1 MNHVYRVVFNH
12 SIGVY
17 QCVSELAKSRGK
29 SSGKSQ
35 VTTKLILAPLAIAML
50 GLSGT
55 AMAADLVIDNGQRN
69 QFDQDISID
78 RDFLI
83 TGAGTVVAAP
93 NNLIGFGSD
102 PSKILTSVAINDNAR
117 VEADTITVG
126 QFGETE
132 VTVDNASIS
141 AGILG
146 IGGESNSV
154 LSITNGATLNVKT
167 DILMGFS
174 PISDTDFIFST
185 LIVDGASSTNTDNLT
200 IARLANT
207 RGIVTVDGTGSE
219 FSVRNNTLVGQEGRG
234 ALYIENGGKF
244 TSDFVSISGQTDFIE
259 SSVTVS
265 GLESSLEVKDLLVVG
280 GDDDGVLSI
289 NESGKVSSDQ
299 IAVGLLS
306 DTLGRVTVSGI
317 DSSLDSNVL
326 TLGLEGTGS
335 MDATNNSTVNSLN
348 TEMGVSQGSA
358 GVVTLDRGA
367 QWNNKETLTVGKD
380 GTGFIDVYG
389 VGTRLNT
396 DKLNIGSSN
405 NDSSVRVSD
414 RGTIEVDQVIVGGLD
429 EDKADY
435 DGYLIVVNADLE
447 AEDINIGSYG
457 NGALIVAGDSSN
469 ITVSNSL
476 IIGDNGTGI
485 VNMDRLDE
493 EDIYSFGNN
502 SLNVFGDT
510 ILGSSTSGNG
520 TLNIQNEDKFQTTN
534 LVIGGEG
541 KGVVNINN
549 TYDTDDHAWSTGIEV
564 SEDIIIGNTTTG
576 IGELNIDSAFVDAGN
591 LIVGNEGSGVL
602 RVVNNGFLAV
612 NSISRGINSTLSDVY
627 FDHADLTVE
636 GNQSNLFANFTDKQ
650 PIKIGSNGLILDVL
664 ENDVT
669 INPNAVLTGNVG
681 SVDWEGVKGGFA
693 KIGTGT
699 LELSTNSK
707 QWVGETLV
715 TEGILKLNG
724 NYVMAANDSLG
735 IALDVEN
742 EGNLDSYG
750 KLIVNGNADISKG
763 ELKIYASE
771 AIKNMTGSNEWKDI
785 VKATTRQG
793 EFIKVSDNS
802 PLVSFYADYSDA
814 NAVHL
819 KIGTPPVVT
828 PEPPVVTP
836 EPPVV
841 TPEPPVVTPEP
852 PVVTPEPP
860 VVTPEPPVVTPEPPV
875 VTPEPPVVT
884 PEPPVVTPEPPVVTP
899 EPPVVT
905 PEPPVVT
912 PEPPVVTPEPSVGDT
927 TFVESVTTQSQR
939 NDTGIAYVLDKAIQD
954 RVTNGDNTLA
964 DSLISSTVNFNQAQL
979 ATAAN
984 QLQPLFMGATNRIIT
999 DANYAATDAI
1009 NNHSQTTPQRN
1020 LWAQLLGDDS
1030 SHDAENGITGY
1041 DSEGYGAIVG
1051 LDTPINSDLNLG
1063 VAFSYIKS
1071 DADTEG
1077 TSLDQELTSKNWQVL
1092 GYGNYAV
1099 SDATALNFHAGAGRS
1114 DVEGE
1119 RHITILT
1126 DAIAQSDYAVDTLQA
1141 GLGVDHRI
1149 GTQQRNVT
1157 PFAQVNYARAE
1168 SDSYRET
1175 GAGVYN
1181 LNVDDN
1187 TYESM
1192 RWTAGLRLSQALTP
1206 TLALTGQLAAAIEN
1220 GDCRSDITA
1229 SFINMPNDEFT
1240 TIGQEIGS
1248 EIGIA
1253 GIGLSYTPTIN
1264 TKLSVGYRGEWRD
1277 NYDSQGAN
1285 VSLQTTF

>member
-12 SIGVY
+12 SLGVY

-35 VTTKLILAPLAIAML
+35 VATKLLLTPLAVALLCASGSALAVTYDNGQTTTINDDVYFVENDTVSNQGTELVVNKLILEKTEAGQPSELFINNK
-50 GLSGT
+50 GT
-55 AMAADLVIDNGQRN
+55 VIVND
-69 QFDQDISID
+69 
-78 RDFLI
+78 I
-83 TGAGTVVAAP
+83 TGVVGNATIKVSGQGSSFNAQGI
-93 NNLIGFGSD
+93 LIGQNDGSGN
-102 PSKILTSVAINDNAR
+102 LSVK
-117 VEADTITVG
+117 
-126 QFGETE
+126 
-132 VTVDNASIS
+132 
-141 AGILG
+141 
-146 IGGESNSV
+146 SN
-154 LSITNGATLNVKT
+154 
-167 DILMGFS
+167 
-174 PISDTDFIFST
+174 
-185 LIVDGASSTNTDNLT
+185 
-200 IARLANT
+200 
-207 RGIVTVDGTGSE
+207 
-219 FSVRNNTLVGQEGRG
+219 
-234 ALYIENGGKF
+234 
-244 TSDFVSISGQTDFIE
+244 
-259 SSVTVS
+259 SSVTADNLWIGNQELNAQGGNTGNVDIDNAIVNITNEVLVGAETQGNLKLTEQS
-265 GLESSLEVKDLLVVG
+265 RLTANQMRIGYNEGSVGEVVLDKSTISIGNNGL
-280 GDDDGVLSI
+280 
-289 NESGKVSSDQ
+289 
-299 IAVGLLS
+299 AVGLL
-306 DTLGRVTVSGI
+306 
-317 DSSLDSNVL
+317 
-326 TLGLEGTGS
+326 GTGTLDVKNEGS
-335 MDATNNSTVNSLN
+335 VSVNGLMTVGDATT
-348 TEMGVSQGSA
+348 
-358 GVVTLDRGA
+358 
-367 QWNNKETLTVGKD
+367 
-380 GTGFIDVYG
+380 G
-389 VGTRLNT
+389 VGTVNL
-396 DKLNIGSSN
+396 DGGSNFFTSSI
-405 NDSSVRVSD
+405 DSER
-414 RGTIEVDQVIVGGLD
+414 
-429 EDKADY
+429 
-435 DGYLIVVNADLE
+435 
-447 AEDINIGSYG
+447 
-457 NGALIVAGDSSN
+457 
-469 ITVSNSL
+469 
-476 IIGDNGTGI
+476 
-485 VNMDRLDE
+485 
-493 EDIYSFGNN
+493 
-502 SLNVFGDT
+502 
-510 ILGSSTSGNG
+510 
-520 TLNIQNEDKFQTTN
+520 

-549 TYDTDDHAWSTGIEV
+549 TYDTDDDAWSIGMEV

-576 IGELNIDSAFVDAGN
+576 IGELNIDSALVDAGN
-591 LIVGNEGSGVL
+591 LIVGNEGSGSL

-612 NSISRGINSTLSDVY
+612 DNISRGINSTLSDVY

-664 ENDVT
+664 END
-669 INPNAVLTGNVG
+669 IAIDPNAVLTGNVG
-681 SVDWEGVKGGFA
+681 YVDWNNVKGGFA
-693 KIGTGT
+693 KVGTGT
-699 LELSTNSK
+699 LTMSSNSK
-707 QWVGETLV
+707 QWTGETLI
-715 TEGILKLNG
+715 TEGVLELNG
-724 NYVMAANDSLG
+724 NYTMAANETLG
-735 IALDVEN
+735 IALDIEE
-742 EGNLDSYG
+742 EGNLESYG
-750 KLIVNGNADISKG
+750 QLVVNGDADISKG
-763 ELKIYASE
+763 TLKVYASE

-793 EFIKVSDNS
+793 EFTAVNDNS

-819 KIGTPPVVT
+819 KMGTPPVVT

-884 PEPPVVTPEPPVVTP
+884 PEPPV
-899 EPPVVT
+899 
-905 PEPPVVT
+905 
-912 PEPPVVTPEPSVGDT
+912 GDT
-927 TFVESVTTQSQR
+927 TFVESVNTQSQR
-939 NDTGIAYVLDKAIQD
+939 NDAGIAYVLDKAIQD
-954 RVTNGDNTLA
+954 RVTDGDNVLA

-1009 NNHSQTTPQRN
+1009 NDHSQTTPQHN
-1020 LWAQLLGDDS
+1020 LWAQLLSDDS

-1071 DADTEG
+1071 DADTDG
-1077 TSLDQELTSKNWQVL
+1077 TNLDQELTSKNWQVL

-1119 RHITILT
+1119 RHITLLT
-1126 DAIAQSDYAVDTLQA
+1126 DAIAQSDYSVDTLQA

-1168 SDSYRET
+1168 SDNYRET

-1220 GDCRSDITA
+1220 GDRRSDITA